1 MIVVIILARMTVDF
15 GESWC
20 AGDVFPLLQMM
31 ASVQTEKLQ
40 NAQCK
45 R

>member
-1 MIVVIILARMTVDF
+1 MTADDS
-15 GESWC
+15 ESWC

-31 ASVQTEKLQ
+31 ASLQTEKLQ